1 MRISWTSSSGFI
13 STEWSSLA
21 WAILP
26 LFPTNFPLIILKRY
40 SASLYYQNRGLD
52 HLFPGDVCLCHCTV
66 VPHPWPPIQQ
76 HWWPRSGLHLEEAWQ
91 RGQGEDFIEKEQD
104 KLCQNSLLRIFRTM
118 EKINFSILQEY
129 SYSTANMFTA
139 VICALFFPDKFTITV
154 FILFSMGFLFAG
166 IYCYEKKT
174 FSVPVDSNSCPSAK
188 EKGVKW
194 SRHILMFYLFIS
206 RCKIKTHKVLRWFN
220 FYKKLKLCNLW

>member
-1 MRISWTSSSGFI
+1 
-13 STEWSSLA
+13 
-21 WAILP
+21 
-26 LFPTNFPLIILKRY
+26 
-40 SASLYYQNRGLD
+40 
-52 HLFPGDVCLCHCTV
+52 
-66 VPHPWPPIQQ
+66 
-76 HWWPRSGLHLEEAWQ
+76 
-91 RGQGEDFIEKEQD
+91 
-104 KLCQNSLLRIFRTM
+104 M

-188 EKGVKW
+188 EKGVK
-194 SRHILMFYLFIS
+194 
-206 RCKIKTHKVLRWFN
+206 
-220 FYKKLKLCNLW
+220 